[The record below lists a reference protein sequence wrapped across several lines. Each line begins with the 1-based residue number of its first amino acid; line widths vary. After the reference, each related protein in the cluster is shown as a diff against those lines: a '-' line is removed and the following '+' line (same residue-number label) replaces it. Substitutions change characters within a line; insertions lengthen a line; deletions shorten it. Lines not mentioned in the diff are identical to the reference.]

1 MTSTL
6 MPLVSL
12 LLSCFVLMLGHGLV
26 IILLPVRLGLEG
38 LSTDAIGVVL
48 SMFAVGMLLG
58 GMFCR
63 TLLAR
68 AGHIRL
74 FATCGALCAVS
85 VLICGIVNDPWIW
98 GLMRIL
104 FGFSIACASSVID
117 SWLSESA
124 TEQNRGR
131 ILSANQIVM
140 MSAIFFGQFMLTLGD
155 PATEELFMIGGIL
168 LALAIVPIVMSRNS
182 GPVIEDIA
190 PMTIKQ
196 IYKLS
201 PLGLVAV
208 FYSGLLYW
216 GMFAMLPIY
225 GAEFGF
231 TGVQLSMFMGAA
243 VSGAFIL
250 QFPVAYLSDRL
261 DRRTVTA
268 AIMVIAVVAS
278 LLVTITAKANLMILM
293 MITVAVVT
301 GVVASLYS
309 LGTSQAFDRVR
320 QSEMGAAIGPLIM
333 AYAAG
338 AIVGPL
344 LASQTMKFL
353 GNDVLFEFLSI
364 LEGTLLAF
372 ILYRMRIREALA
384 IDDQESYVIH
394 SFIPSNSVELDPR
407 TEYQEGETQ
416 VPEIQAAKMVIEHAP
431 KAAVSL
437 ARSIARDKPELTT
450 DIASAFAVVQEVS
463 IGDLYTTLSNT
474 QPDMKLEIA
483 EAMAQAAPDRVAN
496 WLEIATED
504 SDNIAEMMVSIAMA
518 TPENSSEIIVNA
530 AEMMLEE
537 NDNATESV
545 VALAESYASS
555 QAKIMQ
561 DLRPADREDD
571 HSEEYMADIY
581 GKLAELMPEQAADMA
596 MSVTQAMPDAAVE
609 ITQAYVSAVSDQEDD
624 TLDSTGEV
632 WSEEATEALV
642 EHVSQIAETL
652 PEHAVD
658 VASAVVE
665 SIPEATT
672 EVVDVL
678 QNSDQVTDEW
688 VEEFTLNI
696 EDTVTNENDL
706 DDDRSSEQQS

>member
-1 MTSTL
+1 
-6 MPLVSL
+6 
-12 LLSCFVLMLGHGLV
+12 MLGHGLV

-38 LSTDAIGVVL
+38 LDTDAIGLVL
-48 SMFAVGMLLG
+48 AMFAVGMLLG

-74 FATCGALCAVS
+74 FASSGALCAVS
-85 VLICGIVNDPWIW
+85 VLICGMVDEPWIW

-104 FGFSIACASSVID
+104 FGFCIACASSVID

-124 TEQNRGR
+124 TEQNRGQ
-131 ILSANQIVM
+131 ILAANQIVI
-140 MSAIFFGQFMLTLGD
+140 MSAIFFGQFMLALGD
-155 PATEELFMIGGIL
+155 PATERLFMIGAIL

-182 GPVIEDIA
+182 GPVVEDIA

-201 PLGLVAV
+201 PLGLVTV
-208 FYSGLLYW
+208 FYAGLLYW
-216 GMFAMLPIY
+216 GLLAMLPIY

-231 TGVQLSMFMGAA
+231 TGVQLSMFTGAA
-243 VSGAFIL
+243 ISGAFFI
-250 QFPVAYLSDRL
+250 QYPVGYLSDRM

-268 AIMVIAVVAS
+268 AIIVIAVIAS
-278 LLVTITAKANLMILM
+278 LCVTIAAKANLTILM
-293 MITVAVVT
+293 MIAISVVT

-309 LGTSQAFDRVR
+309 LATSQTFDRVK

-344 LASQTMKFL
+344 LTSQVMKLF
-353 GNDVLFEFLSI
+353 GNDSLFEFLSI

-372 ILYRMRIREALA
+372 ILYRMRIRKALA
-384 IDDQESYVIH
+384 VDDQESYVIH
-394 SFIPSNSVELDPR
+394 SFIPSNSVDLDPR
-407 TEYQEGETQ
+407 TEYQDTENEP
-416 VPEIQAAKMVIEHAP
+416 PEIQAAKMVIEHAP

-437 ARSIARDKPELTT
+437 ARSIARDKPELTSE
-450 DIASAFAVVQEVS
+450 IATTFAVIEDVN
-463 IGDLYTTLSNT
+463 IGELYTALSHT

-496 WLEIATED
+496 WFEIATED

-518 TPENSSEIIVNA
+518 APENSSEILINA

-537 NDNATESV
+537 DDNAAESV
-545 VALAESYASS
+545 VALAESYATS
-555 QAKIMQ
+555 QSEAML

-571 HSEEYMADIY
+571 NSEENMADLY
-581 GKLAELMPEQAADMA
+581 GKLAELVPEQAGDMA
-596 MSVTQAMPDAAVE
+596 ISVTQAMPDAAVE
-609 ITQAYVSAVSDQEDD
+609 ITQAYVSAVSEQED
-624 TLDSTGEV
+624 TAGEEAGEV

-642 EHVSQIAETL
+642 EHVSQIAESL

-665 SIPEATT
+665 SIPEVAT
-672 EVVDVL
+672 EVADVL
-678 QNSDQVTDEW
+678 QNNEQITDESFD
-688 VEEFTLNI
+688 EFTSNI
-696 EDTVTNENDL
+696 EEASANDSNGITK
-706 DDDRSSEQQS
+706 DET